1 MADSEIARIIWYSDK
16 FKKRV
21 IEDRDVTDPS
31 IEQFTSGTKISA
43 LESNSQFVAEYNDR
57 IYAVWTSVIKNNDVK
72 MYIFYYF
79 DETAQR
85 RRVMRYA
92 RSQTCVMLILID
104 NTDEALKNARE
115 SEKAEITGC
124 VEKLLEDWI
133 GTTNGFLKRLE
144 NNRFIAVCENQ
155 DLKVISE
162 NKFMILDK
170 IRQYKYGEITGLTLS
185 IGVGKDGTLAEC
197 HEMAKQ
203 ALDMALGRGGDQA
216 AVKSRD
222 KFEFFGGTSKS
233 VEKHTK
239 VKTRVVATALR
250 ELFEGGESIY
260 IMGHRF
266 ADFDAFGASVGL
278 YDAAKKLGKDVHIV
292 MSKSKTLAGLL
303 LKRIE
308 EQNMTDTVMEPDEA
322 FELINEN
329 SVLVIVDTHRP
340 DFVESPEIYRKA
352 KTVVVIDHHRQT
364 VGHIDNAVIFY
375 HEPAASSASEMV
387 AELMQYMKA
396 PVTITKPVAEALLAG
411 IMLDTKNFV
420 VRTGVRTFE
429 AAAFLRSRGAD
440 TVAVK
445 QLFSNS
451 IEDYQLKTSIASNA
465 EVYKKCAI
473 AIAHSASK
481 DLRVVAAQAADE
493 LLTINGV
500 EASFVIFGVDN
511 VINISARSMGAI
523 NVQVVMEAIGGG
535 GHHSMAATQ
544 LKNITISDARVK
556 LLQAIDSVVTDK

>member
-1 MADSEIARIIWYSDK
+1 
-16 FKKRV
+16 
-21 IEDRDVTDPS
+21 
-31 IEQFTSGTKISA
+31 
-43 LESNSQFVAEYNDR
+43 
-57 IYAVWTSVIKNNDVK
+57 
-72 MYIFYYF
+72 
-79 DETAQR
+79 
-85 RRVMRYA
+85 
-92 RSQTCVMLILID
+92 
-104 NTDEALKNARE
+104 
-115 SEKAEITGC
+115 
-124 VEKLLEDWI
+124 
-133 GTTNGFLKRLE
+133 
-144 NNRFIAVCENQ
+144 
-155 DLKVISE
+155 
-162 NKFMILDK
+162 
-170 IRQYKYGEITGLTLS
+170 
-185 IGVGKDGTLAEC
+185 
-197 HEMAKQ
+197 
-203 ALDMALGRGGDQA
+203 
-216 AVKSRD
+216 
-222 KFEFFGGTSKS
+222 
-233 VEKHTK
+233 
-239 VKTRVVATALR
+239 
-250 ELFEGGESIY
+250 
-260 IMGHRF
+260 MGHRF